1 MEAAAAADERQKK
14 LQVCHIS
21 LYHSLSLMRMLIMQ
35 KDLRDK
41 ASKKRVH
48 QNQGEEMVEATAVA
62 EVIDLAAA
70 KKRAITFRNYKPY
83 DSSLLSK
90 AVDLRAMSEAAVM
103 VQKVAAVVAST
114 EDILQAELALVS
126 QDDELNIVPK
136 KPNWDLKSQVAAKM
150 DKLARRTQRAVV
162 EILRE
167 KMAAEDEETDNEA
180 E

>member
-1 MEAAAAADERQKK
+1 
-14 LQVCHIS
+14 
-21 LYHSLSLMRMLIMQ
+21 MRMYGIR

-48 QNQGEEMVEATAVA
+48 QNQGEEMIVDATAVA
-62 EVIDLAAA
+62 DVADLATSQEAA
-70 KKRAITFRNYKPY
+70 KKKAITFRNYKPY
-83 DSSLLSK
+83 DASLLAK
-90 AVDLRAMSEAAVM
+90 AVDPRAKSEAAVM

-114 EDILQAELALVS
+114 EDILHAELALVS

-167 KMAAEDEETDNEA
+167 KMAAEEGDADAEDTDREA

>member
-1 MEAAAAADERQKK
+1 
-14 LQVCHIS
+14 
-21 LYHSLSLMRMLIMQ
+21 MRMLIMQ

-90 AVDLRAMSEAAVM
+90 AVALRATLSEAAVM